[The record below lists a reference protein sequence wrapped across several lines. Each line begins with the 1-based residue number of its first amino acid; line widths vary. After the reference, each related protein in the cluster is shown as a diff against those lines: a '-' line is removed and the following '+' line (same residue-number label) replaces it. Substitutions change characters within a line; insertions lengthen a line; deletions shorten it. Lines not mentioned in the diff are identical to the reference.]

1 MNLRQ
6 NAVGIGLRA
15 PHFDAI
21 LNELPNIDFLEI
33 HSENYFGGGKPKE
46 YLSKLAQ
53 NYPISMH
60 SVGLSLGSE
69 NLDFKHLRQIK
80 NLIDEFNPILVSDH
94 LSFSGDDGI
103 YVPDLL
109 PVPLIDETMDKFVR
123 NIDLFQNFIGRQI
136 LIENPSNYLS
146 FKNSTFTE
154 ADFLNKICEK
164 TGCAILL
171 DINNIYVGEHNIGL
185 NSNEYIDSINPLFV
199 KEIHLAGYQE
209 NKTKNGETILI
220 DTHGNTVFPK
230 VWDLFETAI
239 KKFNAPVLI
248 EWDTNIPPLEILL
261 GERKKA
267 LNILEAQNA

>member
-46 YLSKLAQ
+46 YLSKLSQ

-60 SVGLSLGSE
+60 SVGVSLGSE
-69 NLDFKHLRQIK
+69 NLDFKHLSQIK
-80 NLIDEFNPILVSDH
+80 NLIDEFKPILVSDH

-103 YVPDLL
+103 FVPDLL

-230 VWDLFETAI
+230 VWDLFENAI

-261 GERKKA
+261 AERKKA